1 MRYELS
7 NKNTPRLLL
16 CPSCAQIMR
25 LAQASRFGDARDLRT
40 YECRACGV
48 SYIEAA
54 PFGICDAPAT
64 DYEVMAKAS

>member
-1 MRYELS
+1 MHYQHS
-7 NKNTPRLLL
+7 NKNAPRLLL

-40 YECRACGV
+40 FECRACGV

-54 PFGICDAPAT
+54 
-64 DYEVMAKAS
+64 